1 MAMRLQGAV
10 VNEQGVTFSI
20 VVVKESATQ
29 TSASAERARVSFRHL
44 FPGMPIILASQ
55 NLNGRFKYQGR
66 LDIVRFLSRTDPSR
80 IPWKEY
86 TVS

>member
-1 MAMRLQGAV
+1 MRLQGAV
-10 VNEQGVTFSI
+10 VNEQGVIFSI

-29 TSASAERARVSFRHL
+29 TSASAERARVSFQHL
-44 FPGMPIILASQ
+44 FPGMPIILASRSPS
-55 NLNGRFKYQGR
+55 GRFKYQGR

>member
-1 MAMRLQGAV
+1 MRLQGAV
-10 VNEQGVTFSI
+10 VNEEGVTFSI

-55 NLNGRFKYQGR
+55 NSSGRFTYQGR

-80 IPWKEY
+80 IP
-86 TVS
+86 

>member
-1 MAMRLQGAV
+1 MRFQGAV

-29 TSASAERARVSFRHL
+29 TSASAERTRVSFQHL

-55 NLNGRFKYQGR
+55 NASGRFKYQGR
-66 LDIVRFLSRTDPSR
+66 MDIVRFLARIDPSR

-86 TVS
+86 TIS

>member
-1 MAMRLQGAV
+1 MRLQGAV

-20 VVVKESATQ
+20 VVVKESTTQ

-44 FPGMPIILASQ
+44 FPGMPLILASR
-55 NLNGRFKYQGR
+55 NPNGRFKYQGR